1 MKSFLRFLIFVLL
14 LTLAISLLYI
24 WQVKQ
29 PVLRTESQKVTLAQ
43 GPLLESGSVPL
54 LERLSN
60 EYTAL
65 AQAVVPSVVSITTTK
80 TVVQPRFFDPFEL
93 FFRRFS
99 HGDPNTQKVSILGSG
114 AIVSKEGHIITN
126 DHVVSGTDEILVQL
140 HDGRKARAR
149 LVGSDPQIDLA
160 VLKIDLD
167 NLSPISLADSDDV
180 KVGQLVFAIGSPF
193 GLEGSVSQ
201 GIISAKGRRA
211 LSESSL
217 EYFQTDTAINP
228 GNSGG
233 PLVDIHGRMVGMNT
247 AIYSES
253 GGNQGIGFA
262 IPSNVVNKALI
273 SLIQHG
279 RIVHG
284 YLGVSVEPV
293 TQDIANRMQLAS
305 TAGAVITKVT
315 ARSPAAKAGLQKGDV
330 ILKVDGKE
338 LRDSSALSQ
347 YLGQIEVGDNLA
359 LEINRSGTKRALV
372 VPIEEEPAAAEE
384 DAAAASPTAINSASF
399 AGIQVTDLTDDLRTE
414 ASVPDSVH
422 GVIVIRVDPSGAA
435 GQTLRPGDIIEEIN
449 RHPIYNVQDF
459 EKITNRLDA
468 GRPIILALTRNGQ
481 RSFLIIQPN
490 Q

>member
-1 MKSFLRFLIFVLL
+1 
-14 LTLAISLLYI
+14 
-24 WQVKQ
+24 
-29 PVLRTESQKVTLAQ
+29 
-43 GPLLESGSVPL
+43 
-54 LERLSN
+54 
-60 EYTAL
+60 
-65 AQAVVPSVVSITTTK
+65 
-80 TVVQPRFFDPFEL
+80 
-93 FFRRFS
+93 
-99 HGDPNTQKVSILGSG
+99 
-114 AIVSKEGHIITN
+114 
-126 DHVVSGTDEILVQL
+126 
-140 HDGRKARAR
+140 
-149 LVGSDPQIDLA
+149 
-160 VLKIDLD
+160 
-167 NLSPISLADSDDV
+167 
-180 KVGQLVFAIGSPF
+180 
-193 GLEGSVSQ
+193 
-201 GIISAKGRRA
+201 
-211 LSESSL
+211 
-217 EYFQTDTAINP
+217 
-228 GNSGG
+228 
-233 PLVDIHGRMVGMNT
+233 MVGMNT

-262 IPSNVVNKALI
+262 VPSNVVNKALI

-293 TQDIANRMQLAS
+293 TQDVANRMQLAS

-359 LEINRSGTKRALV
+359 LEINHSGTKRALV
-372 VPIEEEPAAAEE
+372 VPIEEEPPAAEE
-384 DAAAASPTAINSASF
+384 DAAAVSPTAMNSASF

-422 GVIVIRVDPSGAA
+422 GVIVTRVDPSAAA
-435 GQTLRPGDIIEEIN
+435 GQTLRPGDVIEEIN
-449 RHPIYNVQDF
+449 RHPIYNTQDF

>member
-29 PVLRTESQKVTLAQ
+29 PVLRTESQKVTLAE

-80 TVVQPRFFDPFEL
+80 TVVQPRFLDPFEL

-99 HGDPNTQKVSILGSG
+99 HSDPNTQKVSILGSG

-149 LVGSDPQIDLA
+149 LVGSDAQIDLA

-167 NLSPISLADSDDV
+167 NLSPINLADSDDV

-211 LSESSL
+211 LSENSL

-233 PLVDIHGRMVGMNT
+233 PLVDVHGRMVGMNT

-262 IPSNVVNKALI
+262 IPSNVVSKALV

-284 YLGVSVEPV
+284 YLGVSIEPV
-293 TQDIANRMQLAS
+293 TQDLADRMNLAS
-305 TAGAVITKVT
+305 TSGALITKVT
-315 ARSPAAKAGLQKGDV
+315 TGSPAEKAGLQKGDV

-338 LRDSSALSQ
+338 LRDSSTLSQ

-359 LEINRSGTKRALV
+359 LEISRSGT
-372 VPIEEEPAAAEE
+372 
-384 DAAAASPTAINSASF
+384 
-399 AGIQVTDLTDDLRTE
+399 
-414 ASVPDSVH
+414 
-422 GVIVIRVDPSGAA
+422 
-435 GQTLRPGDIIEEIN
+435 
-449 RHPIYNVQDF
+449 
-459 EKITNRLDA
+459 
-468 GRPIILALTRNGQ
+468 
-481 RSFLIIQPN
+481 
-490 Q
+490 

>member
-1 MKSFLRFLIFVLL
+1 
-14 LTLAISLLYI
+14 
-24 WQVKQ
+24 
-29 PVLRTESQKVTLAQ
+29 
-43 GPLLESGSVPL
+43 
-54 LERLSN
+54 
-60 EYTAL
+60 
-65 AQAVVPSVVSITTTK
+65 
-80 TVVQPRFFDPFEL
+80 
-93 FFRRFS
+93 
-99 HGDPNTQKVSILGSG
+99 
-114 AIVSKEGHIITN
+114 
-126 DHVVSGTDEILVQL
+126 
-140 HDGRKARAR
+140 
-149 LVGSDPQIDLA
+149 
-160 VLKIDLD
+160 
-167 NLSPISLADSDDV
+167 
-180 KVGQLVFAIGSPF
+180 
-193 GLEGSVSQ
+193 
-201 GIISAKGRRA
+201 
-211 LSESSL
+211 
-217 EYFQTDTAINP
+217 
-228 GNSGG
+228 
-233 PLVDIHGRMVGMNT
+233 
-247 AIYSES
+247 
-253 GGNQGIGFA
+253 
-262 IPSNVVNKALI
+262 
-273 SLIQHG
+273 
-279 RIVHG
+279 
-284 YLGVSVEPV
+284 
-293 TQDIANRMQLAS
+293 MQLAS

-449 RHPIYNVQDF
+449 RHPIYNAQDF